1 VTDVEVRHDRPLAI
15 HQLVYLADG
24 DEVTIGRPD
33 IDSYA
38 IFPEDGAELV
48 RRLAAGA
55 SPEEAGRWY
64 EDRYGE
70 RVDLDHV
77 LAALGE
83 LGFLADP
90 GGPGTDPTGGSRTAA
105 AAPPP
110 LRWCRL
116 GRVLLSPA
124 ALTGYAVLLGWAVL
138 AMFRRPEL
146 VPTYHDVFFTQYY
159 SLIEALLLVAT
170 VPLILLHESFHA
182 LAGRRLGLRSRLRI
196 SRRLYFL
203 VAETA
208 LDGLVMVPRRKRY
221 LPILAG
227 MLVDLVAVAV
237 LVIVADLTRQ
247 PSGALS
253 LPGRVC
259 LAVAFTSVIRVSWQF
274 LFYLRTDLYAL
285 VATVLGCVDLHT
297 TARRLLANRAN
308 RLLRR
313 RHRLLDETAW
323 HPTDRRVARWYSWL
337 ILVGYTTSLATFLF
351 ALWPTTYH
359 LFWGA
364 ISRFTGQAQG
374 SQLLDS
380 AVFLSWNLIQVSI
393 VVALAIRERHSRVSY
408 RHVIA

>member
-1 VTDVEVRHDRPLAI
+1 VTNVEVRHDRPLAM

-38 IFPEDGAELV
+38 VFPEDGAELV
-48 RRLAAGA
+48 RRLAAGT
-55 SPEEAGRWY
+55 SPEDAGRWY

-70 RVDLDHV
+70 PVDLDHV
-77 LAALGE
+77 LAALAE

-90 GGPGTDPTGGSRTAA
+90 AGPDTDRTGSPAEA

-116 GRVLLSPA
+116 GRAVFSPA
-124 ALTGYAVLLGWAVL
+124 ALTGYAVLIGWALL
-138 AMFRRPEL
+138 AMVGRSDL
-146 VPTYHDVFFTQYY
+146 VPTYHKLFFTQYY
-159 SLIEALLLVAT
+159 SLIEASLMVAA

-208 LDGLVMVPRRKRY
+208 LDGLVAVPRRKRY

-227 MLVDLVAVAV
+227 MLIDLVVIAV
-237 LVIVADLTRQ
+237 LVITADLTRQ

-259 LAVAFTSVIRVSWQF
+259 LAIAFTSVIRVSWQF

-297 TARRLLANRAN
+297 TARRMLANRVN

-323 HPTDRRVARWYSWL
+323 HPTDRRAARWYSWL
-337 ILVGYTTSLATFLF
+337 ILVGYSTSLATFLF
-351 ALWPTTYH
+351 ALWPATYR

-364 ISRFTGQAQG
+364 IRRFAGQAHG

-380 AVFLSWNLIQVSI
+380 TVFLTSNLVQVA
-393 VVALAIRERHSRVSY
+393 VVVTLAIRERRSRADY
-408 RHVIA
+408 QHVIA

>member
-1 VTDVEVRHDRPLAI
+1 VVDVEVRHDQPLAM

-70 RVDLDHV
+70 RIDLDHV
-77 LAALGE
+77 LGALVE
-83 LGFLADP
+83 LGFLAEP
-90 GGPGTDPTGGSRTAA
+90 GGPGTDPTGGFPAA

-110 LRWCRL
+110 LRWRRL

-146 VPTYHDVFFTQYY
+146 VPTYHDLFFTQYY
-159 SLIEALLLVAT
+159 SLIEAVLLVAA

-182 LAGRRLGLRSRLRI
+182 LAGRRLGLRSQLRI
-196 SRRLYFL
+196 GRRLYFL

-208 LDGLVMVPRRKRY
+208 LDGLVAVPRRKRY

-227 MLVDLVAVAV
+227 MLVDLVVIAV

-259 LAVAFTSVIRVSWQF
+259 LAIAFACVLRVSWQF

-285 VATVLGCVDLHT
+285 VVTVLGCVDLHT
-297 TARRLLANRAN
+297 TARRVLANRVN

-313 RHRLLDETAW
+313 RHRLLDESVW

-337 ILVGYTTSLATFLF
+337 IVVGYTVNLTMFVI
-351 ALWPTTYH
+351 ALWPTTYRM
-359 LFWGA
+359 FAGA
-364 ISRFTGQAQG
+364 LGRFAGDADG
-374 SQLLDS
+374 GELLDS
-380 AVFLSWNLIQVSI
+380 TIFLTSNLLQLGIVAV
-393 VVALAIRERHSRVSY
+393 LAIREHRSRASY